1 MNAGEAALIELATA
15 KFPKLTDAQKR
26 LLQSIA
32 NGKFAEFGD
41 EAAPSRTI
49 SANIIRWLCV
59 DPEAIRY
66 IDPKGIRLDSAKIEG
81 TLDLN
86 SVNVPV
92 PLILRRCAICA
103 GISLERAETR
113 FLSFEDSYTRPIP
126 HSPYR
131 RAIAATG
138 LIVHGTINL
147 CDGFRAEGEV
157 GLYGAVIDGDLMC
170 RDACFEN
177 ADGRAL
183 SAGGATV
190 KGAALLH
197 NFRANGEVNLYR
209 TKINGDLN
217 CDGSLFRNPGKEYA
231 LNVGAVEVG
240 GTISLRKSRVEGRIT
255 LYGAKIEGDL
265 ICDCGI
271 FINPGVNKFAMG
283 AGAVTVGGTVSL
295 RDTCAEGQVG
305 LYRGNIGSDLRCD
318 GGIFLNPGG
327 RALSA
332 GGASVGGAIQL
343 RNGFQAIGEVN
354 LYGAK
359 ISGNLA
365 CDGGI
370 FLNPNGRALA
380 AGGITVGG
388 AIELR
393 DGFEAMGEVGLY
405 SGRISGNLACDGGH
419 FLNAGNRALN
429 ASLVTVGGR
438 LSLCKSTH
446 GKRFRAEGEVG
457 LYKARI
463 GSDLTCDGGIFL
475 NPGGR
480 ALGAGGATVGGAIEL
495 RYGFQAMGE
504 VGLYSA
510 RISGNLTCD
519 GGIFVNAGKRAL
531 NAGAVI
537 VGGSVFLRSR
547 PKGENFRAEGEVG
560 LYETR
565 ITGMLDCTGGHFLNP
580 GKDKY
585 ALNARAVVVGGDT
598 RLGNGFQARG
608 LVRLT
613 GASIGTH
620 LELFGAEFVGEPSN
634 GLLADKIVVKGLFDW
649 RKVTCT
655 NETVLNLWGARV
667 GQLADD
673 KKSWPRSGKLDLDDF
688 IYTAIVNSPVDAA
701 TRKYWLERQA
711 SQPPRPQRDREA
723 TRFRPSTY
731 QQLAK
736 VLHESGHEAEAKRIL
751 IAKERARAR
760 QKYENWRWHMWLWRI
775 WPWLGN
781 RLFLDLGM
789 AYGYEPQRLLVLA
802 GVFVLAGGVLFGA
815 GYKAGT
821 IIPAKKVEENTRYP
835 SFDPWMYSLDTLL
848 PIINFG
854 QKDYWW
860 PEVSHT
866 QLGSVSSVQL
876 ASLAPHDPKT
886 TKWWTSVA
894 FLRVYRWVHI
904 GIGWLL
910 ITLGIAGVTGLVR
923 KE

>member
-1 MNAGEAALIELATA
+1 M
-15 KFPKLTDAQKR
+15 
-26 LLQSIA
+26 
-32 NGKFAEFGD
+32 
-41 EAAPSRTI
+41 
-49 SANIIRWLCV
+49 
-59 DPEAIRY
+59 
-66 IDPKGIRLDSAKIEG
+66 
-81 TLDLN
+81 
-86 SVNVPV
+86 
-92 PLILRRCAICA
+92 
-103 GISLERAETR
+103 ET
-113 FLSFEDSYTRPIP
+113 
-126 HSPYR
+126 
-131 RAIAATG
+131 
-138 LIVHGTINL
+138 
-147 CDGFRAEGEV
+147 
-157 GLYGAVIDGDLMC
+157 
-170 RDACFEN
+170 
-177 ADGRAL
+177 
-183 SAGGATV
+183 
-190 KGAALLH
+190 
-197 NFRANGEVNLYR
+197 
-209 TKINGDLN
+209 
-217 CDGSLFRNPGKEYA
+217 
-231 LNVGAVEVG
+231 
-240 GTISLRKSRVEGRIT
+240 
-255 LYGAKIEGDL
+255 KIEGDL

-271 FINPGVNKFAMG
+271 FSNPGKDKFAVG

-295 RDTCAEGQVG
+295 CDICAEGQVG

-318 GGIFLNPGG
+318 GGIFRNPGG

-370 FLNPNGRALA
+370 FFNPDGRALA
-380 AGGITVGG
+380 AGGITVDG

-393 DGFEAMGEVGLY
+393 
-405 SGRISGNLACDGGH
+405 N
-419 FLNAGNRALN
+419 
-429 ASLVTVGGR
+429 
-438 LSLCKSTH
+438 
-446 GKRFRAEGEVG
+446 
-457 LYKARI
+457 
-463 GSDLTCDGGIFL
+463 
-475 NPGGR
+475 
-480 ALGAGGATVGGAIEL
+480 
-495 RYGFQAMGE
+495 GFQATGE

-510 RISGNLTCD
+510 RISGNLACD
-519 GGIFVNAGKRAL
+519 GGIFLNAGKRAL
-531 NAGAVI
+531 NAGAVT
-537 VGGSVFLRSR
+537 VGGSVLLRRSR
-547 PKGENFRAEGEVG
+547 EGENFRAEGEIG

-598 RLGNGFQARG
+598 RLGYGFQATG

-620 LELFGAEFVGEPSN
+620 LELFGAKFFGEPCN
-634 GLLADKIVVKGLFDW
+634 GLLAEKIVVKGLFDW

-673 KKSWPRSGKLDLDDF
+673 KKSWPEPGKLDLDDF
-688 IYTAIVNSPVDAA
+688 VYTAIVNSPMDAA

-711 SQPPRPQRDREA
+711 SQSPRPQRDREA
-723 TRFRPSTY
+723 TRFRPNTY

-736 VLHESGHEAEAKRIL
+736 VLRESGHEAEAKRIL

-781 RLFLDLGM
+781 RLFLDFGM

-815 GYKAGT
+815 GYRAGT
-821 IIPAKKVEENTRYP
+821 IIPAKKVQENTRYP

-866 QLGSVSSVQL
+866 PFMIVTELGSVSSVQF